1 MSQFKQFLKDDVID
15 KESGLSDKETF
26 FLDILFDKH
35 KGNFI
40 SAMKEAGF
48 SESDS
53 RKVRAKLSK
62 EIQKVSKEYLESETS
77 RAAVSLS
84 QVLEDP
90 TQPGSKLLISA
101 AKEVLDRGGVVK
113 EDVLPTVSDNIL
125 VILPPKQTQSDDEE

>member
-48 SESDS
+48 S
-53 RKVRAKLSK
+53 LS
-62 EIQKVSKEYLESETS
+62 
-77 RAAVSLS
+77 
-84 QVLEDP
+84 
-90 TQPGSKLLISA
+90 
-101 AKEVLDRGGVVK
+101 
-113 EDVLPTVSDNIL
+113 
-125 VILPPKQTQSDDEE
+125 